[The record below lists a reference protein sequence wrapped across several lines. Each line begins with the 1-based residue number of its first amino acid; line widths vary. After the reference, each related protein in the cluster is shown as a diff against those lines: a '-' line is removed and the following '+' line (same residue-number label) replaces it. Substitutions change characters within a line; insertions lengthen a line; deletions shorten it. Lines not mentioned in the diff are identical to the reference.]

1 MIQKLKVKYGFHTID
16 ATELDFQVHTI
27 KLRFSIKNVNE
38 TMRLFF
44 DSLGFKTW
52 FGKNNS
58 IIFMFYTKDYTEFES
73 KTQKVREFL
82 IRCKITKLYEKLSEV
97 TTVTKTHTSVPV
109 DLNF

>member
-1 MIQKLKVKYGFHTID
+1 MVQKLKVKYGFHTID

-27 KLRFSIKNVNE
+27 KLRFSMKNVNE

-82 IRCKITKLYEKLSEV
+82 IRCKITKLYEKLAEIIPA
-97 TTVTKTHTSVPV
+97 TKAETVVQPDSI
-109 DLNF
+109 F